1 MRHVCRT
8 GSHLE
13 NGGLKMS
20 DDRLAQFSAQ
30 RYVNLETYRKSGQG
44 VRTPLWFI
52 EQQGVLYMRTPAQS
66 AKVKRIRNN
75 PHVRIVPSDV
85 RGNPI
90 GEWIEGKA
98 QLIATDDAEWVNQLV
113 KRKYGLFK
121 RLIDIRSRLK
131 GTQYVVIA
139 VHV

>member
-1 MRHVCRT
+1 M
-8 GSHLE
+8 
-13 NGGLKMS
+13 
-20 DDRLAQFSAQ
+20 
-30 RYVNLETYRKSGQG
+30 
-44 VRTPLWFI
+44 
-52 EQQGVLYMRTPAQS
+52 LYMRTPAQS

-75 PHVRIVPSDV
+75 PHVRLVPSDV
-85 RGNPI
+85 RGKPI
-90 GEWIEGKA
+90 GEWVDGEARLIEA
-98 QLIATDDAEWVNQLV
+98 AEAEWVNQLV

>member
-1 MRHVCRT
+1 MTEYNV
-8 GSHLE
+8 
-13 NGGLKMS
+13 
-20 DDRLAQFSAQ
+20 AQFSAQ

-52 EQQGVLYMRTPAQS
+52 EQRGVLYMRTPAQS

-75 PHVRIVPSDV
+75 PRVRIVPSDL
-85 RGNPI
+85 RGNPK
-90 GEWIEGKA
+90 GVWVDGNA
-98 QLIATDDAEWVNQLV
+98 QLIDATDAEWVNQRV
-113 KRKYGLFK
+113 KRKYGLLK
-121 RLIDIRSRLK
+121 RLIDLRSKLK

>member
-1 MRHVCRT
+1 
-8 GSHLE
+8 
-13 NGGLKMS
+13 MS

-98 QLIATDDAEWVNQLV
+98 RLIATDDAEWVNQLV
-113 KRKYGLFK
+113 KRKYGLVK
-121 RLIDIRSRLK
+121 RLIDLRSRFK
-131 GTQYVVIA
+131 GTEYVVIA

>member
-1 MRHVCRT
+1 MTHLCRT
-8 GSHLE
+8 TSHLE

-20 DDRLAQFSAQ
+20 NDRLAQFSAQ

-75 PHVRIVPSDV
+75 RHVRLVPSDV
-85 RGNPI
+85 RGKPI
-90 GEWIEGKA
+90 GEWVDGEATLIEAGE
-98 QLIATDDAEWVNQLV
+98 AEWVNQLV

-121 RLIDIRSRLK
+121 RLIDMRSRLK
-131 GTQYVVIA
+131 GTPYVVIA

>member
-1 MRHVCRT
+1 MTRDT
-8 GSHLE
+8 
-13 NGGLKMS
+13 
-20 DDRLAQFSAQ
+20 LARFANQ
-30 RYVNLETYRKSGQG
+30 RYVNLESFRKNGQG
-44 VRTPLWFI
+44 IRTPLWFV
-52 EQQGVLYMRTPAQS
+52 EAQGVLYMRTPAQS

>member
-1 MRHVCRT
+1 MTRDT
-8 GSHLE
+8 
-13 NGGLKMS
+13 
-20 DDRLAQFSAQ
+20 LARFANQ
-30 RYVNLETYRKSGQG
+30 RYVNLESFRKNGQG
-44 VRTPLWFI
+44 IRTPLWFV
-52 EQQGVLYMRTPAQS
+52 EAQGVLYMRTPAQS

-90 GEWIEGKA
+90 GEWVDGEA
-98 QLIATDDAEWVNQLV
+98 QLIPAAEAGWVNQLV